1 MGTSIGN
8 SVTEQFEAKLIRIR
22 TLSKTTRD
30 FRFRRLDGSGIQFE
44 PGEFFRFSFSD
55 DQGKFE
61 RPYSLCDFT
70 DGADDELD
78 LLISVV
84 DNGRASRYLFNCEE
98 GINTRV
104 TGPYGR
110 LLIPRILPMRLF
122 LVATSVGLAPFLP
135 MLNPL
140 GKHMVDSGLE
150 VILLLGARDRSEFL
164 YRDELLAFSDKYPG
178 FSLVLCYSRE
188 GGDLLPYERHSYV
201 TEQINSFKPD
211 AGTDHFLLCGNPY
224 MINDVYGLLKQNGFK
239 AKQVVREKYVFARQE
254 KPSGKVSLTAAQKQL
269 IAEKLRKYR

>member
-1 MGTSIGN
+1 M
-8 SVTEQFEAKLIRIR
+8 TEQFEAKLTRIR
-22 TLSKTTRD
+22 TLSKTTKD
-30 FRFRRLDGSGIQFE
+30 FRFRRLDSSGIQFE
-44 PGEFFRFSFSD
+44 PGQFFRFSFTD
-55 DQGKFE
+55 DQGEFE

-84 DNGRASRYLFNCEE
+84 ENGRASRYLFNCEK

-110 LLIPRILPMRLF
+110 LLIPDKLPIRLF

-135 MLNPL
+135 MLRPL
-140 GKHMVDSGLE
+140 EKHLLDSGLE

-164 YRDELLAFSDKYPG
+164 YRDELLSFSEKYPG
-178 FSLVLCYSRE
+178 FSLMLCYSRE
-188 GGDLLPYERHSYV
+188 VGDLLPYERHSYV
-201 TEQINSFKPD
+201 TEEIDSFNPD
-211 AGTDHFLLCGNPY
+211 AGTDHFLLCGNPN
-224 MINDVYGLLKQNGFK
+224 MINDVYGLLKQKGFK

-254 KPSGKVSLTAAQKQL
+254 KTTGKVSLTAAQKQL

>member
-110 LLIPRILPMRLF
+110 LVIPRILPMRLF

-135 MLNPL
+135 MLRPL
-140 GKHMVDSGLE
+140 EMHMVDSGLE

-164 YRDELLAFSDKYPG
+164 YRNELLAFSDKYPA
-178 FSLVLCYSRE
+178 FLWYS
-188 GGDLLPYERHSYV
+188 V
-201 TEQINSFKPD
+201 TAVK
-211 AGTDHFLLCGNPY
+211 AGTFYLMNVIPMLRN
-224 MINDVYGLLKQNGFK
+224 
-239 AKQVVREKYVFARQE
+239 R
-254 KPSGKVSLTAAQKQL
+254 LTALNPMPVRTISCCAA
-269 IAEKLRKYR
+269 IPI